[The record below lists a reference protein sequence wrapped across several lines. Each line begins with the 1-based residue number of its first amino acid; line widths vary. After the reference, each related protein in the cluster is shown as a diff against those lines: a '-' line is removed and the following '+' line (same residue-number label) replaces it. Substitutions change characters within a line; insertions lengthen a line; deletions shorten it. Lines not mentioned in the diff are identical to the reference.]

1 MKIQILETIHET
13 EVCALTDCENVIQR
27 GLSTFLEVGEALLK
41 IREGRLY
48 REFYAT
54 FEEYCRK
61 RWQMGR
67 RYACRLTAA
76 AAVAKNLGPIGHIP
90 THETQLR
97 PLTKLPPE
105 KQLAVW
111 TEVIKNHAHPT
122 ALQVRTAVQKIA
134 PESISD
140 IQLRILKPEPTREER
155 CCALFKV
162 LAPELQ
168 QLKDQFNDAPHI
180 HDILA
185 QCLDGLWLCQEEV
198 RERAQRAE

>member
-1 MKIQILETIHET
+1 MKIQIHETIHET

-76 AAVAKNLGPIGHIP
+76 AAVAKNLGPMGHIP

-97 PLTKLPPE
+97 PLTSLPIE
-105 KQLAVW
+105 KQKEAWAEAVRDQP
-111 TEVIKNHAHPT
+111 NPT
-122 ALQVRTAVQKIA
+122 ARQVRAAVLRVA

-140 IQLRILKPEPTREER
+140 AQLRILKPEPTREER
-155 CCALFKV
+155 CCALFEA
-162 LAPELQ
+162 LGPELQ
-168 QLKDQFNDAPHI
+168 QLKDQFNDSPHI

-185 QCLDGLWLCQEEV
+185 QCLDGLWLCQEEL
-198 RERAQRAE
+198 RERVQPAG